1 MPALQD
7 KVSIIT
13 GAGSGIGRATAERF
27 GAEGAIVICLDVD
40 EGAAKE
46 TVSTITKAGG
56 RAEARA
62 CDVSSQQACIDAVT
76 QTVQDHGRLDALCNI
91 AGIGTTQFDADVTEE
106 LWSRIIGVN
115 LSGTWFMCQA
125 ALPHL
130 LETEGAIVNT
140 SSTAGTDGTPWCAPY
155 AASKAGV
162 IGLTKELAIGHG
174 KQGVRINCIAP
185 GPVRTPIARGFLPP
199 EGADMTLLP
208 RMLPFKQIA
217 EPSELAAIF
226 AFLASSEASYI
237 NGECIK
243 ADGGA
248 RA

>member
-7 KVSIIT
+7 KVSLIT
-13 GAGSGIGRATAERF
+13 GAGSGIGRATAQRF
-27 GAEGAIVICLDVD
+27 GAEGAIVVCLDVD
-40 EGAAKE
+40 DAAAKE
-46 TVSTITKAGG
+46 TAASITQAGG

-62 CDVSSQQACIDAVT
+62 CDVSDPLACRNAVARSI
-76 QTVQDHGRLDALCNI
+76 QEHDRIDALCNI
-91 AGIGTTQFDADVTEE
+91 AGIGTTQFDLDVTEE
-106 LWSRIIGVN
+106 EWSRVIGVN
-115 LSGTWFMCQA
+115 LSGTFFMCQA

-162 IGLTKELAIGHG
+162 IGLTKELATSYG
-174 KQGVRINCIAP
+174 KQGVRVNCIAP
-185 GPVRTPIARGFLPP
+185 GPVRTPIAHGFLPP

-208 RMLPFKQIA
+208 RMLPFKAIA
-217 EPSELAAIF
+217 EPSELAAVF
-226 AFLASSEASYI
+226 VFLASSEASYI
-237 NGECIK
+237 NGATLK
-243 ADGGA
+243 VDGGA